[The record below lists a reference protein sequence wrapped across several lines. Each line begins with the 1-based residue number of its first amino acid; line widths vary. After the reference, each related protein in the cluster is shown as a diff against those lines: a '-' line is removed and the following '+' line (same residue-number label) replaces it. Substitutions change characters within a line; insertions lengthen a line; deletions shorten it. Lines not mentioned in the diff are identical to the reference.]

1 MTLLFYSA
9 AQIDEDKRMKGGQE
23 RGRRDAGK
31 SVGGSH
37 LGTRLEA
44 RDYLT
49 IMGVFSPYGVVP
61 SVPSTLEQGLGQ
73 DQELVTAEAPTLLLL
88 LPSPTEASNRLC

>member
-1 MTLLFYSA
+1 MGHPVDGWRLAS
-9 AQIDEDKRMKGGQE
+9 R
-23 RGRRDAGK
+23 

-44 RDYLT
+44 GDYLT
-49 IMGVFSPYGVVP
+49 IMGVFSLYGAVR
-61 SVPSTLEQGLGQ
+61 SVPPMLEQGHGQ

-88 LPSPTEASNRLC
+88 LPSPREVMLK